1 MCIGGKYILVSQ
13 IYHNWQ
19 NYAQL
24 PRTELFFHSRV
35 ACNGRFI
42 RKQNV
47 PMIIIIIIIIVISE
61 EIWKYVP
68 VLVKLHFK
76 LVQQEELQKKNKQS
90 SAPKFNFSYSLK
102 LCKLFYGN
110 VYLKIVQLPIQIPL
124 PPTFGIKFMLCRL
137 ELDFTNFPAL
147 SSSLTVRAK
156 ECKGGQVQRSS
167 VDNVN
172 PSLAS

>member
-1 MCIGGKYILVSQ
+1 MCVLEVNTYLFPRFIIIGRIM
-13 IYHNWQ
+13 HNYREQ
-19 NYAQL
+19 NY
-24 PRTELFFHSRV
+24 FFTHCV

-68 VLVKLHFK
+68 ILVKLYFK
-76 LVQQEELQKKNKQS
+76 LVQQEEELQKKNKQS

-110 VYLKIVQLPIQIPL
+110 VYLKIV
-124 PPTFGIKFMLCRL
+124 
-137 ELDFTNFPAL
+137 
-147 SSSLTVRAK
+147 
-156 ECKGGQVQRSS
+156 
-167 VDNVN
+167 
-172 PSLAS
+172 